1 MRITLRFAAAAVLTA
16 ALCVPSLAL
25 AQTSTPPDVVR
36 LRDGTFLR
44 GTLVER
50 SPTRVVVLLQTGE
63 TRTYPADAVEFAG
76 PEAPAPLPTSV
87 PVVAEAAQIPVAIP
101 VAATRTGAARVHV
114 RSDQPGLSL
123 QRLQG
128 TDTVI
133 VQTGN
138 SVGMA
143 YIDQFSVLCNAPC
156 DTEIVEG
163 TYQLGVA
170 LEDNR
175 AVRAGAPIL
184 LSGDTT
190 LDLRYD
196 DQSGTRLAGWI
207 TLIGGNV
214 LGAGLLVV
222 SFSAGSEDCSSG
234 SCRSTLSVPLM
245 IGGAVIAIGAS
256 LVSLFLITRSDSA
269 EVEVLTNARRF

>member
-76 PEAPAPLPTSV
+76 PEAPDALPSSI
-87 PVVAEAAQIPVAIP
+87 PAIPQAAQIPVAAP
-101 VAATRTGAARVHV
+101 RYGAARVHV
-114 RSDQPGLSL
+114 RSDQPQLSL

-128 TDTVI
+128 TDTV
-133 VQTGN
+133 VVFTGRH
-138 SVGMA
+138 VGTA

-156 DTEIVEG
+156 DIEIAEG

-170 LEDNR
+170 QDDER

-190 LDLRYD
+190 LDLHYND
-196 DQSGTRLAGWI
+196 HTGTRVAGWLM
-207 TLIGGNV
+207 LIGGNV
-214 LGAGLLVV
+214 LGGALMVLSIDAGPT
-222 SFSAGSEDCSSG
+222 DCSFG
-234 SCRSTLSVPLM
+234 SCRNSLSMPVL
-245 IGGAVIAIGAS
+245 IGGAVISTVAS
-256 LVSLFLITRSDSA
+256 IVSIFLIGKSDSA
-269 EVEVLTNARRF
+269 EVEVLTNGRRF